1 MDRFICLRISL
12 VANCGYSGGLAMKFY
27 IGTHR
32 VNHACSFERCF
43 ISVNVLRK
51 RKSDFA
57 VNDWIL
63 DSGAFTEISTYGHYR
78 FPVKDY
84 ADSINRWAVCGNLEC
99 AVCQDYMCEPFI
111 IEKTGLDI
119 TRHQRLTIERY
130 DALKPLTNTPVMPV
144 LQGYKPDSYVAHLR
158 LYGNRLKSQMRVG
171 VGSICKRNANPL
183 EVVRVLDA
191 IKRER
196 PDLRLHG
203 FGLKTTALANS
214 YICSLLYSADSM
226 AWSYRARRNGG
237 NANGL
242 KEALDF
248 VAEIKRIEAKKP
260 HQFTFVGAMK

>member
-1 MDRFICLRISL
+1 
-12 VANCGYSGGLAMKFY
+12 MKFY

-32 VNHACSFERCF
+32 VNHAEHFDQCF
-43 ISVNVLRK
+43 ISINVLWK

-63 DSGAFTEISTYGHYR
+63 DSGAFTELSTYGHYR
-78 FPVKDY
+78 FPVEDY
-84 ADSINRWAVCGNLEC
+84 AGGINRWKVCGNLEY

-119 TRHQRLTIERY
+119 AEHQRLTIERY
-130 DALKPLTNTPVMPV
+130 DALIPLTNVNILPV
-144 LQGYKPDSYVAHLR
+144 LQGYAPIDYLKHLEM
-158 LYGNRLKSQMRVG
+158 YDNRLAFGYLVG
-171 VGSICKRNANPL
+171 VGSICKRNSNPKEIANIL
-183 EVVRVLDA
+183 EL

-203 FGLKTTALANS
+203 FGLKTTALANA

-226 AWSYRARRNGG
+226 AWSYKARREGG
-237 NANGL
+237 NPNGL

-248 VAEIKRIEAKKP
+248 ISKIKRIEAKKP
-260 HQFTFVGAMK
+260 HQFDLAGAMK